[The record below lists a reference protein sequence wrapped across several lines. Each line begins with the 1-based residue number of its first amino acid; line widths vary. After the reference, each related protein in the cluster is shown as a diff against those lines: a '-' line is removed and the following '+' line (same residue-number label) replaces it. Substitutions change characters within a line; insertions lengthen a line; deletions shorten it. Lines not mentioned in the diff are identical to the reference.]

1 MFQTVRQFAE
11 RIGSLIAER
20 PFSWGVLTGLAVAL
34 ALLLFFLLLCFV
46 FRSRRLRRIVI
57 PSEGG
62 ELRIDAKAVQGAV
75 RSVARSFP
83 AFDVRRV
90 GLYGKQTA
98 AELEIA
104 MDFNGGDGGESL
116 SELSAQFRAAVARM
130 MTDTFGMEKP
140 ARIELEILRSGA
152 DIPAAGVETE
162 ATETIAAEISSE
174 SELGKSC

>member
-1 MFQTVRQFAE
+1 MFQSVRQFAE
-11 RIGSLIAER
+11 KISSLIAER
-20 PFSWGVLTGLAVAL
+20 PFSWGFLTGLAVAL
-34 ALLLFFLLLCFV
+34 ALLLLFLLLGFA
-46 FRSRRLRRIVI
+46 FRSRKLRRIVI

-75 RSVARSFP
+75 RSVARNFP

-98 AELEIA
+98 AELEIEV
-104 MDFNGGDGGESL
+104 DFIGGDANQSL

-130 MTDTFGMEKP
+130 MTGTFGMEKP

-152 DIPAAGVETE
+152 EIPSAVVETE

-174 SELGKSC
+174 SEIGKSC